1 VKTQV
6 RSPAEA
12 KQGTIGT
19 VGIEYLDSD
28 WWGRSG
34 DTNPDFG
41 FDAGSLV
48 GE

>member
-1 VKTQV
+1 VKMQV

-28 WWGRSG
+28 
-34 DTNPDFG
+34 
-41 FDAGSLV
+41 
-48 GE
+48 